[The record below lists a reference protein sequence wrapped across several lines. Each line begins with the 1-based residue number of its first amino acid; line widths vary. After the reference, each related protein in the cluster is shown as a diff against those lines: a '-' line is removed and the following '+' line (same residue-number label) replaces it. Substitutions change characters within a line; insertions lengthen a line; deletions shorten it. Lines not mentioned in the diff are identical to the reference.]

1 MQQDR
6 RDTPGRAGR
15 ACGARR
21 DNRHAFQ
28 QHSPKVTQQA
38 GRRLNCRIG
47 TSHDFTIH
55 AKQNVEKLRKSLV
68 LIQFDCATVW
78 MGVADPVT
86 SLTNFFHG
94 SANVRTEACSCNP
107 PVMYPSATPHADL
120 WFCLK
125 RKPSQQESD
134 NPFQKRWIRREN
146 ALDNFCL
153 CLCQRQTATC
163 LIK

>member
-21 DNRHAFQ
+21 DHRHAFP
-28 QHSPKVTQQA
+28 QHNPKVTQQA

-55 AKQNVEKLRKSLV
+55 AKQNVVKLRKSLV

-86 SLTNFFHG
+86 SLTNFFSRVGKCENRSVQLQPSCYVSFRH
-94 SANVRTEACSCNP
+94 AACVLVVLSEGK
-107 PVMYPSATPHADL
+107 AIAAA
-120 WFCLK
+120 K
-125 RKPSQQESD
+125 R
-134 NPFQKRWIRREN
+134 
-146 ALDNFCL
+146 
-153 CLCQRQTATC
+153 
-163 LIK
+163 